1 MQLAKISAIT
11 SRLKKR
17 GRKKPRCSRAEHLK
31 IWTMSN
37 FFRIATI
44 QP

>member
-17 GRKKPRCSRAEHLK
+17 GRKNLGAVGLNILK
-31 IWTMSN
+31 FGQCPI
-37 FFRIATI
+37 FFE
-44 QP
+44 